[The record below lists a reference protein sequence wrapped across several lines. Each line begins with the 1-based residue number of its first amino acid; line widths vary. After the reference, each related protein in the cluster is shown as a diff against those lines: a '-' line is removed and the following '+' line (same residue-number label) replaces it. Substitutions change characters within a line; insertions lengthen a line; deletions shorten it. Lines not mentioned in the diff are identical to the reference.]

1 MNTTPNPLAGI
12 RPSPTPAQQAAVYIK
27 AVGLVTL
34 TTLGLWALR
43 DRLTPAN
50 ASLVY
55 MLATLIV
62 AVWLGTYPAILAAVL
77 SFFGFN
83 FFLLQPYYT
92 LAVEDPR
99 ELLDLLIF
107 LAAGLMAGRL
117 AGYAR
122 EQADTSRQVSAEQ
135 VVLYRLTSTLNQLND
150 CTAILDELRRV
161 AIEEIGAVQLDILPE
176 EDGRSLPGGPALYL
190 LLNAGDAIY
199 GTARAT
205 FPAEATPAQRRLLTA
220 CVVQSAIALQR
231 IELAEQARRSDALG
245 EADALKTALLRAV
258 SHDLRTPITI
268 IKTSA
273 AHLHEFGPDLPAPQQ
288 RELAQTIE
296 SEADRLNRL
305 VGNLLDMSRLQAG
318 ALVLN
323 TEWNSL
329 EEIAGDVA
337 AQTYNSLGQERLR
350 LNFPDDLPLLRCD
363 YDLMVQALGNIV
375 ENAVRYE
382 PHGRRAILAGR
393 AAGDTLELAVI
404 NHGASIP
411 DEVKARVMEPF
422 FQSADGGSVVGRVGL
437 GLAIARGII
446 EAHHGRLTI
455 HDTPGGG
462 ATFVIHLPREEPT
475 P

>member
-150 CTAILDELRRV
+150 RTAILDELRRV
-161 AIEEIGAVQLDILPE
+161 AVEEIGAVQLD
-176 EDGRSLPGGPALYL
+176 SPA
-190 LLNAGDAIY
+190 
-199 GTARAT
+199 
-205 FPAEATPAQRRLLTA
+205 
-220 CVVQSAIALQR
+220 
-231 IELAEQARRSDALG
+231 
-245 EADALKTALLRAV
+245 
-258 SHDLRTPITI
+258 
-268 IKTSA
+268 
-273 AHLHEFGPDLPAPQQ
+273 
-288 RELAQTIE
+288 
-296 SEADRLNRL
+296 
-305 VGNLLDMSRLQAG
+305 
-318 ALVLN
+318 
-323 TEWNSL
+323 
-329 EEIAGDVA
+329 
-337 AQTYNSLGQERLR
+337 
-350 LNFPDDLPLLRCD
+350 
-363 YDLMVQALGNIV
+363 
-375 ENAVRYE
+375 
-382 PHGRRAILAGR
+382 
-393 AAGDTLELAVI
+393 
-404 NHGASIP
+404 
-411 DEVKARVMEPF
+411 
-422 FQSADGGSVVGRVGL
+422 
-437 GLAIARGII
+437 
-446 EAHHGRLTI
+446 
-455 HDTPGGG
+455 
-462 ATFVIHLPREEPT
+462 
-475 P
+475 